1 MRALGKRQAY
11 SSRKLFTLWPDRD
24 RSICGQIRGEWPPQ
38 VLLLANTEF
47 MDYVLVT
54 LGIVVL
60 EVVQQATSLANH
72 HQETA
77 AGGVILL
84 VRFEVFGQFA
94 DAFAQHRDLDLR
106 AAGVVIVGAVS
117 GNDVLF
123 ALSS

>member
-1 MRALGKRQAY
+1 M
-11 SSRKLFTLWPDRD
+11 
-24 RSICGQIRGEWPPQ
+24 RGEWPPQ

-47 MDYVLVT
+47 VDYVLIT
-54 LGIVVL
+54 LGIVVF
-60 EVVQQATSLANH
+60 EVVQQATTLADH

-84 VRFEVFGQFA
+84 VRFEVVGQFP

-106 AAGVVIVGAVS
+106 AAGVVIVGAVP
-117 GNDVLF
+117 GDDVLF